1 MARRVGKSLSV
12 TALAI
17 FSRKVLISSM
27 MLCASALSGWRGGW
41 ARAEEAAS
49 SGKAAISERLR
60 ILRAYA
66 RLREGRHAIVAG
78 RCRLQERHRER
89 RRRGLAQAHA
99 EVEQRA

>member
-17 FSRKVLISSM
+17 FSRKALISSM

-41 ARAEEAAS
+41 ARAGKAAS
-49 SGKAAISERLR
+49 SGKAARSERLS

-66 RLREGRHAIVAG
+66 RLSEGRHAVVAG
-78 RCRLQERHRER
+78 GGRLEERHRQR

-99 EVEQRA
+99 EVDQG